1 MLVVMTYSGPLFLC
15 IVLGLAG
22 GHALFNAKALLKADD
37 ENGTG
42 DGSGLVPEGITPCCQ
57 NDLGVV
63 KITENGGNSTA
74 QRTDDLISGVEAA
87 TGSKTT
93 APSCSEQGHVL

>member
-22 GHALFNAKALLKADD
+22 GHALFNAKALLKADN